1 MKALEGIIPVLIT
14 PLNKKLDI
22 DILSLRKIINYI
34 NLYNPCAFWANGTGS
49 EDMSLSFNKRI
60 TLTKK
65 ICDFNKK
72 NIPIISGCS
81 FHSFDETFEF
91 LNKTKNLDISGYHY
105 MPYNNMISY
114 SNLNL
119 LYKDVAKYASKPV
132 WLYTSANWNKHISP
146 SFIDNLKGIK
156 NIAGVKY
163 STSNI
168 VDMQKVQSLADNNF
182 QVISAVVKTL
192 YSCLSLGVKASTTVE
207 AFTYPKLINKIRNSF
222 IEGDLKKSY
231 MLQKKLNILLNKIP
245 KISAK
250 NNFLKVAEI
259 KYLLSKKKLCKKF
272 VSKPYRPVENK
283 TEKRLLD
290 NFYKKYFDDLF

>member
-14 PLNKKLDI
+14 PLNKKLDL
-22 DILSLRKIINYI
+22 DIQSLKKIINYI
-34 NLYNPCAFWANGTGS
+34 SFYNPCAFWANGTGS
-49 EDMSLSFNKRI
+49 EDMSLYLNKRI

-72 NIPIISGCS
+72 KIPIISGCS

-91 LNKTKNLDISGYHY
+91 LNKTKNFDISGYHY
-105 MPYNNMISY
+105 LPYNNMISL
-114 SNLNL
+114 SNLDL

-132 WLYTSANWNKHISP
+132 WLYTSANWYKYISP
-146 SFIDNLKGIK
+146 NFIDNLKRIK

-168 VDMQKVQSLADNNF
+168 VDMQLVQSLADTRF

-222 IEGDLKKSY
+222 INGDLKNSY
-231 MLQKKLNILLNKIP
+231 LLQKKLNYLVNNMP
-245 KISAK
+245 QISAK

-272 VSKPYRPVENK
+272 VCRPYRPVENK
-283 TEKRLLD
+283 TEKKLLD

>member
-1 MKALEGIIPVLIT
+1 MRALEGMIPVLRT
-14 PLNKKLDI
+14 RVNKKLDL
-22 DILSLRKIINYI
+22 DIQSLKKIINYI
-34 NLYNPCAFWANGTGS
+34 SFYNPCAFWANGTGS
-49 EDMSLSFNKRI
+49 EDMSLSLNKRI

-72 NIPIISGCS
+72 KIPIISGCS

-91 LNKTKNLDISGYHY
+91 LNKTKNFDISGYHY
-105 MPYNNMISY
+105 LPYNNMISL
-114 SNLNL
+114 SNLDL

-132 WLYTSANWNKHISP
+132 WLYTSANWYKYISP
-146 SFIDNLKGIK
+146 NFIDNLKRIK

-168 VDMQKVQSLADNNF
+168 VDMQLVQSLADTRF

-222 IEGDLKKSY
+222 INGDLKNSY
-231 MLQKKLNILLNKIP
+231 LLQKKLNYLVNNMP
-245 KISAK
+245 QISAK

-272 VSKPYRPVENK
+272 VCRPYRPVENK
-283 TEKRLLD
+283 TEKKLLD

>member
-14 PLNKKLDI
+14 PLNKKLDL
-22 DILSLRKIINYI
+22 DIQSLKKIINYI
-34 NLYNPCAFWANGTGS
+34 SFYNPCAFWANGTGS
-49 EDMSLSFNKRI
+49 EDMSLSLNKRI

-72 NIPIISGCS
+72 KIPIISGCS

-91 LNKTKNLDISGYHY
+91 LNKTKNFDISGYHY
-105 MPYNNMISY
+105 LPYNNMISL
-114 SNLNL
+114 SNLDL

-132 WLYTSANWNKHISP
+132 WLYTSANWYKYISP
-146 SFIDNLKGIK
+146 NFIDNLKRIK

-168 VDMQKVQSLADNNF
+168 VDMQLVQSLADTRF

-222 IEGDLKKSY
+222 INGDLKNSY
-231 MLQKKLNILLNKIP
+231 LLQKKLNYLVNNMP
-245 KISAK
+245 QISAK

-259 KYLLSKKKLCKKF
+259 KYLLSKTLKNLF
-272 VSKPYRPVENK
+272 V
-283 TEKRLLD
+283 
-290 NFYKKYFDDLF
+290 DLTGC

>member
-1 MKALEGIIPVLIT
+1 MKTLEGIIPVLIT
-14 PLNKKLDI
+14 PLNKKLDL
-22 DILSLRKIINYI
+22 DIQSLKKIINYI
-34 NLYNPCAFWANGTGS
+34 SFYNPCAFWANGTGS
-49 EDMSLSFNKRI
+49 EDMSLSLNKRI

-91 LNKTKNLDISGYHY
+91 LNKTKNFDISGYHY
-105 MPYNNMISY
+105 LPYNNMISL
-114 SNLNL
+114 SNLDL

-132 WLYTSANWNKHISP
+132 WLYTSANWYKYISP
-146 SFIDNLKGIK
+146 NFIDNLKRIK

-168 VDMQKVQSLADNNF
+168 VDMQLVQSLADTRF
-182 QVISAVVKTL
+182 QVISAVAKTL

-222 IEGDLKKSY
+222 INGDLKNSY
-231 MLQKKLNILLNKIP
+231 LLQEKLNYLLNNMP
-245 KISAK
+245 QISAK

-272 VSKPYRPVENK
+272 VCRPYRPVENK
-283 TEKRLLD
+283 TEKKLLD

>member
-1 MKALEGIIPVLIT
+1 M
-14 PLNKKLDI
+14 
-22 DILSLRKIINYI
+22 LS
-34 NLYNPCAFWANGTGS
+34 WANGTGS
-49 EDMSLSFNKRI
+49 EDMSLSLNKRI

-72 NIPIISGCS
+72 KIPIISGCS

-91 LNKTKNLDISGYHY
+91 LNKTKNFDISGYHY
-105 MPYNNMISY
+105 LPYNNMISL
-114 SNLNL
+114 SNLDL

-132 WLYTSANWNKHISP
+132 WLYTSANWYKYISP
-146 SFIDNLKGIK
+146 NFIDNLKRIK

-168 VDMQKVQSLADNNF
+168 VDMQLVQSLADTRF

-222 IEGDLKKSY
+222 INGDLKNSY
-231 MLQKKLNILLNKIP
+231 LLQKKLNYLVNNMP
-245 KISAK
+245 QISAK

-259 KYLLSKKKLCKKF
+259 KYLLSKKTL
-272 VSKPYRPVENK
+272 
-283 TEKRLLD
+283 
-290 NFYKKYFDDLF
+290 